1 MVPGNALQ
9 NMPSRG
15 ETRRLRT
22 RIGLDMCS
30 AARVPLDDRAAM
42 TAARAISNRI
52 QRQVMAYAGP
62 SDGRRG
68 RIIRSAANAAVGQF
82 VAVVNQE
89 PVVPGRVDGLFA
101 DLGSG
106 VAAEGQPLDAMHAAF
121 DVATHAARQMLGEL
135 AEGNR
140 RDESVV
146 RLTHALLAYMDLLME
161 AVVAGY
167 RREIRRRSR
176 DPHHLRRRLVDLVL
190 GGAHPAQVTSI
201 AGRVGWPLSDR
212 VVIFGTALEAV
223 DGGLSQLPA
232 VALARLEVDRLTV
245 VAPMRAAA
253 GVLDELKGLARCS
266 PVAFTWPVGL
276 ADAPSALAW
285 VDRALE
291 LYAEQCIPAG
301 DEIDCSRYRFVLLA
315 RSDLRLLEHLR
326 EDLLRPLRSVPE
338 RRRAVLIE
346 TLRTWLVAHD
356 GQKEVAARL
365 RVHPNTLDNRI
376 KRLIDLFGPRL
387 IADPDFAASVL
398 LAVSGHGR
406 EPNRPAA

>member
-1 MVPGNALQ
+1 MVPGSTLQ

-30 AARVPLDDRAAM
+30 AASVALDDHAAT
-42 TAARAISNRI
+42 TAARTISNRI

-68 RIIRSAANAAVGQF
+68 RIISGAADAAVSQF
-82 VAVVNQE
+82 VAVVNKE

-135 AEGNR
+135 AEGGR
-140 RDESVV
+140 RDESAA
-146 RLTHALLAYMDLLME
+146 RLTYALLAYMDLLME

-167 RREIRRRSR
+167 RREIRRRSS
-176 DPHHLRRRLVDLVL
+176 DPLHLRRRLVDLVL
-190 GGAHPAQVTSI
+190 GGAHPAQVESI
-201 AGRVGWPLSDR
+201 ASRVGWPLSDR
-212 VVIFGTALEAV
+212 VVVLGTAVEV
-223 DGGLSQLPA
+223 VEGGSPQLPPA
-232 VALARLEVDRLTV
+232 ALVRLEGARMTV
-245 VAPMRAAA
+245 VAPVQEAEA
-253 GVLDELKGLARCS
+253 VLDELKRLARRS

-291 LYAEQCIPAG
+291 LYAERCIPSG

-315 RSDLRLLEHLR
+315 RSDMRLLQHLR

-376 KRLIDLFGPRL
+376 KRLIDLFGARL
-387 IADPDFAASVL
+387 ITDPDFAASVL

-406 EPNRPAA
+406 EPSQPAA

>member
-1 MVPGNALQ
+1 MVPGDALQ

-30 AARVPLDDRAAM
+30 VVRVPLDDRAAM
-42 TAARAISNRI
+42 TAARTISNRI

-68 RIIRSAANAAVGQF
+68 RIIRGAADAAVGQF
-82 VAVVNQE
+82 VAVVNEE
-89 PVVPGRVDGLFA
+89 PVVPRRVDGLFA

-146 RLTHALLAYMDLLME
+146 GLTHALLAYMDLLME

-176 DPHHLRRRLVDLVL
+176 DPLHLRRRLVDLVL
-190 GGAHPAQVTSI
+190 GGAHLEQVTSI
-201 AGRVGWPLSDR
+201 ASRVGWPMSDR
-212 VVIFGTALEAV
+212 VVILGTALEVV
-223 DGGLSQLPA
+223 DGGPPPLPA
-232 VALARLEVDRLTV
+232 DALARLEGSRLTV
-245 VAPMRAAA
+245 VAPVRAAA
-253 GVLDELKGLARCS
+253 GVLDEVKRLTRCS

-301 DEIDCSRYRFVLLA
+301 DQIDCSRYRFVLLA
-315 RSDLRLLEHLR
+315 RSDPRLLEHLR

-376 KRLIDLFGPRL
+376 KRLVDLFGPRL

>member
-1 MVPGNALQ
+1 MVPGSALQ
-9 NMPSRG
+9 DMPSRG

-22 RIGLDMCS
+22 RIGLDRCS
-30 AARVPLDDRAAM
+30 AAGVPLDERAAM
-42 TAARAISNRI
+42 TAARTISNRI

-68 RIIRSAANAAVGQF
+68 RIIRGAADAAVGQF

-135 AEGNR
+135 AEGGQ

-167 RREIRRRSR
+167 RREVRRRSS
-176 DPHHLRRRLVDLVL
+176 DPLHLRRRLVDLVL
-190 GGAHPAQVTSI
+190 GGAHPAQVESI
-201 AGRVGWPLSDR
+201 ASRVGWPLSER
-212 VVIFGTALEAV
+212 VVILGTALEV
-223 DGGLSQLPA
+223 DGGSPQLSSA
-232 VALARLEVDRLTV
+232 ALARLDGSRLTV

-253 GVLDELKGLARCS
+253 GVLDELKRLTRCS

-291 LYAEQCIPAG
+291 LYVEQCIPSG

-315 RSDLRLLEHLR
+315 RSDLRLLQHLR

-338 RRRAVLIE
+338 RHRAVLIE

-376 KRLIDLFGPRL
+376 KRLVDLFGQRL

-406 EPNRPAA
+406 EPSQPAA

>member
-15 ETRRLRT
+15 ETRRLRA
-22 RIGLDMCS
+22 RIGLDRCS
-30 AARVPLDDRAAM
+30 AASVPLDDRAAM
-42 TAARAISNRI
+42 SAARTISNRI

-68 RIIRSAANAAVGQF
+68 RIISGAADAAVSQF

-89 PVVPGRVDGLFA
+89 PVVPGMVDGLFA

-135 AEGNR
+135 AEGGR
-140 RDESVV
+140 RDESAA
-146 RLTHALLAYMDLLME
+146 RLTYALLAYMDLLME
-161 AVVAGY
+161 AVVVGY
-167 RREIRRRSR
+167 RREIRRRSS
-176 DPHHLRRRLVDLVL
+176 DPLHLRRRLVDMVL
-190 GGAHPAQVTSI
+190 GGAHPAQVESI
-201 AGRVGWPLSDR
+201 ARRIGWPLSDR
-212 VVIFGTALEAV
+212 VVILGTTLEAI
-223 DGGLSQLPA
+223 DRSPQLPPA
-232 VALARLEVDRLTV
+232 ALVRLEGTRMTV
-245 VAPMRAAA
+245 AAPVSAAE
-253 GVLDELKGLARCS
+253 GVLDELKRLTRRS

-291 LYAEQCIPAG
+291 LYAEQCIPSG

-315 RSDLRLLEHLR
+315 RSDRRLLQHLR
-326 EDLLRPLRSVPE
+326 EDLLRPLRSLPE

-376 KRLIDLFGPRL
+376 KRLIDLFGARL
-387 IADPDFAASVL
+387 ITDPDFAASVL

-406 EPNRPAA
+406 EPSQPAA

>member
-9 NMPSRG
+9 DMPSRG
-15 ETRRLRT
+15 ETRRLRI

-30 AARVPLDDRAAM
+30 AASVPLDDRAAM
-42 TAARAISNRI
+42 TAARTISNRI

-68 RIIRSAANAAVGQF
+68 RIIRSAADAAVGQF
-82 VAVVNQE
+82 VAVVNQK

-101 DLGSG
+101 DLGAG

-121 DVATHAARQMLGEL
+121 DVATHAARQMLAEL
-135 AEGNR
+135 AEGSR
-140 RDESVV
+140 REESAA
-146 RLTHALLAYMDLLME
+146 RLTHALLAYMDLLMA

-167 RREIRRRSR
+167 RREVRRRSS
-176 DPHHLRRRLVDLVL
+176 DPLHLRRLLVDMVL
-190 GGAHPAQVTSI
+190 GGEPRAHVASI

-212 VVIFGTALEAV
+212 VVILGTTLESTDRSPQLPPAALVRMERARVTVATPVQEAV
-223 DGGLSQLPA
+223 A
-232 VALARLEVDRLTV
+232 
-245 VAPMRAAA
+245 
-253 GVLDELKGLARCS
+253 VLDELKRLVRRS

-276 ADAPSALAW
+276 DDAPSALTW

-291 LYAEQCIPAG
+291 LYAERCIPSG

-315 RSDLRLLEHLR
+315 RSDMRLLQHLR
-326 EDLLRPLRSVPE
+326 EDLLRPLRALPE
-338 RRRAVLIE
+338 RRRAVLTE

-365 RVHPNTLDNRI
+365 QVHPNTLDNRI

-387 IADPDFAASVL
+387 ITDPDFGASVL

-406 EPNRPAA
+406 EPSQPAA